1 MSVERVYYVYIMT
14 NFQNTV
20 LYTGVTNN
28 LKRRV
33 YEHKH
38 GIGSV
43 FTKSYNVNKLVY
55 YEVCEDIRSAIG
67 REKQIKGGSR
77 QKKIN
82 LVNNL
87 NPDWRDLYDET

>member
-14 NFQNTV
+14 NFQNTA

-67 REKQIKGGSR
+67 RERQIKGGSR

-87 NPDWRDLYDET
+87 NPDWRDLYDEI

>member
-1 MSVERVYYVYIMT
+1 MSVDKMYYVYIMT

-87 NPDWRDLYDET
+87 NPDWRDLYDEI

>member
-14 NFQNTV
+14 NFQNTA

-38 GIGSV
+38 GIGGV

-87 NPDWRDLYDET
+87 NPDWRDLYDEI